1 MKKEKVKGL
10 KKSLSLLVKTSVI
23 VFIGMLLSKILGYV
37 YRIIIARYFGP
48 EVYGLFSL
56 ALMVSG
62 WFIAISALGFSEGL
76 LRFIP
81 IYRGRKEGAKI
92 RYLFKFSL
100 ITLSVTSILSGL
112 LLFFLSDFIS
122 TTFFHNIA
130 LSIYLKIFSLLVP
143 ATGICYSF
151 LAAIRAHEE
160 ISWYSFIYNIAQNVI
175 KLAALCI
182 FIVLGLNSNAVSLSY
197 VAGIFGMLILCYFV
211 CKYKISHIF
220 KTHNL
225 PHDERKLVKR
235 EVMAYSIPIL
245 FFGII
250 STIFYWIDSFSIGF
264 YKGAFEVGL
273 YNVAVPIAILLSAA
287 PELFMQLFFPMITRQ
302 YAKKKIKLIE
312 QLSKQVAKWILI
324 VNLPVFAIM
333 IVFPG
338 AIIHLLFGY
347 QYLAAENALR
357 ILSIG
362 TLISSIFITSNQLIS
377 MIGKSKLILMNISI
391 AAVINLVLNSIFVPM
406 KKIGF
411 IENSM
416 GLNGAALATLI
427 SLIIFNLLFMVQT
440 YKYLKIIPLRRK
452 MINLLA
458 IAAISTALLF
468 YLRVI
473 LPSNNLLVLA
483 GLFGIFMAVYII
495 LILLSG
501 SLDKNDKDV
510 IKKIKEKI
518 INWNDS

>member
-1 MKKEKVKGL
+1 MKKEKVRGL
-10 KKSLSLLVKTSVI
+10 KKSLNLLVKTSVI
-23 VFIGMLLSKILGYV
+23 VFIGILLSKILSYV
-37 YRIIIARYFGP
+37 YRIIIARHFGP

-81 IYRGRKEGAKI
+81 IYRGRKQGAKI

-100 ITLSVTSILSGL
+100 ITLSITSILSGL

-122 TTFFHNIA
+122 ITFFHNTA

-160 ISWYSFIYNIAQNVI
+160 IGWYSFLYNIAQNII

-182 FIVLGLNSNAVSLSY
+182 FIVLGIDSNAVSLSY
-197 VAGIFGMLILCYFV
+197 LAGIFGMLVLCYLV
-211 CKYKISHIF
+211 CRYKIPHIF
-220 KTHNL
+220 KTHDL
-225 PHDERKLVKR
+225 PHNERRLVIR
-235 EVMAYSIPIL
+235 EVMTYSIPLL
-245 FFGII
+245 FFGIV
-250 STIFYWIDSFSIGF
+250 STIFYWIDSFSLGL
-264 YKGAFEVGL
+264 YKSAIEVGL
-273 YNVAVPIAILLSAA
+273 YNAAIPIAILLSVA
-287 PELFMQLFFPMITRQ
+287 PELFMQLFFPMITRE
-302 YAKKKIKLIE
+302 YARKKIKLIE

-324 VNLPVFAIM
+324 VNLPIFAIM
-333 IVFPG
+333 MVFPG
-338 AIIHLLFGY
+338 ALIHLLFGY
-347 QYLAAENALR
+347 EYLAAENALR
-357 ILSIG
+357 ILSMG
-362 TLISSIFITSNQLIS
+362 TLVSSIFITSNQLIS
-377 MIGKSKLILMNISI
+377 MLGKSKLVLMNIVI
-391 AAVINLVLNSIFVPM
+391 ASVINLTLNSIFVPM

-427 SLIIFNLLFMVQT
+427 SLIVFNLLFVIEAH
-440 YKYLKIIPLRRK
+440 KYLKIIPLRRK
-452 MINLLA
+452 MINLFL
-458 IAAISTALLF
+458 IAAVSTALLF
-468 YLRVI
+468 YLRIIV
-473 LPSNNLLVLA
+473 PSNNLLVLA

-501 SLDKNDKDV
+501 SLDKNDKE
-510 IKKIKEKI
+510 IIRKIKNKI
-518 INWNDS
+518 IDLNNY